1 MDVVETRAAWR
12 TRLDAARAI
21 GRTVGL
27 VPTMGALH
35 EGHVSLMARARA
47 ECDVVAVS
55 IFVNPLQFGDPD
67 DIVNYPRTLE
77 RDLPACAG
85 AGADLVF
92 VPTVGEM
99 YPTWPEPPS
108 TTVSV
113 QGVSDAWEGASR
125 PGHFDG
131 VATVVAKLFAIAGP
145 CRAYFGLKDFQ
156 QLAVVR
162 RMALDLSS
170 PVEVVGCPIVREA
183 DGLALSSRN
192 VRLAPHERAAA
203 TVLSG
208 ALADGRAAV
217 ERGERSAAALHA
229 VMAARVAT
237 EPLVE
242 LDYAVAV
249 DGASLVERETVSDPA
264 RTRLLVAARVG
275 PVRLIDNC
283 AALAAGHRAE
293 QATLSARLHATDEV
307 RQRRLER
314 IA

>member
-1 MDVVETRAAWR
+1 MDVVETREACRA
-12 TRLDAARAI
+12 RLDAARAT

-35 EGHVSLMARARA
+35 QGHVSLLARARA
-47 ECDVVAVS
+47 ECDVVVVS
-55 IFVNPLQFGDPD
+55 IFVNPLQFGDPE
-67 DIVNYPRTLE
+67 DIANYPRTLE

-92 VPTVGEM
+92 VPTVVEM
-99 YPTWPEPPS
+99 YPSWPEPPS

-113 QGVSDAWEGASR
+113 RRVSDAWEGAAR

-131 VATVVAKLFAIAGP
+131 VATVVAKLFASAGP

-162 RMALDLSS
+162 RMALDLSL

-192 VRLAPHERAAA
+192 VRLSPAERAAA
-203 TVLSG
+203 TVLSR
-208 ALADGRAAV
+208 ALAAGRAAV
-217 ERGERSAAALHA
+217 GAGERSPGALHT
-229 VMAARVAT
+229 VMAALVAT

-242 LDYAVAV
+242 LDYAAAV
-249 DGASLVERETVSDPA
+249 DGASLVEPVTLTEPDRA
-264 RTRLLVAARVG
+264 RLLVAARVG
-275 PVRLIDNC
+275 PVRLIDNS
-283 AALAAGHRAE
+283 AVLAAVHEEENAPRPAGLE
-293 QATLSARLHATDEV
+293 ATGEV
-307 RQRRLER
+307 RPRQLER
-314 IA
+314 IS

>member
-1 MDVVETRAAWR
+1 
-12 TRLDAARAI
+12 
-21 GRTVGL
+21 
-27 VPTMGALH
+27 
-35 EGHVSLMARARA
+35 MARARA

-67 DIVNYPRTLE
+67 DIANYPRTLE
-77 RDLPACAG
+77 RDLSACAE

-113 QGVSDAWEGASR
+113 RGVSDAWEGASR
-125 PGHFDG
+125 PAHFDG

-162 RMALDLSS
+162 RMALDLSA

-192 VRLAPHERAAA
+192 VRLAPDERAAA
-203 TVLSG
+203 TVLSR
-208 ALADGRAAV
+208 ALAAGRAAV

-229 VMAARVAT
+229 VMAALVAT

-242 LDYAVAV
+242 LDYAARGGRRVAGRAR
-249 DGASLVERETVSDPA
+249 DRDRPGPHPPA
-264 RTRLLVAARVG
+264 RGGAVVG

-283 AALAAGHRAE
+283 AALAAAHRRE
-293 QATLSARLHATDEV
+293 DSRPVRPSRRDRSRSAPANWKGSP
-307 RQRRLER
+307 ER
-314 IA
+314 CAAA